1 MGADTCSWEP
11 LVFDRFPVS
20 INDYSI
26 NDYDIVLFTDT
37 SVTVIKYSLIVGIL
51 VFYSKASNEINNSF
65 SLSGGRGFV
74 GSNAKLYQ
82 NERELKAQIESAL
95 NGNVSVHPV
104 LCPRTAKIVRV
115 FISSALT
122 GMK

>member
-1 MGADTCSWEP
+1 MT
-11 LVFDRFPVS
+11 
-20 INDYSI
+20 I
-26 NDYDIVLFTDT
+26 NDYDLVLFTDI
-37 SVTVIKYSLIVGIL
+37 SVTVIKYSLIVCIL
-51 VFYSKASNEINNSF
+51 VFYSKASNEINNSS

-104 LCPRTAKIVRV
+104 LCQRTAKIVRV